1 MSSCTTNIRPITE
14 TEYIGESLPTINRNF
29 TLLRDAA
36 CNIEE
41 RINNI
46 ANVRTFFYYGPN
58 SATDP
63 YSGMQSGI
71 PSIPSF
77 TTIENFVNNSA
88 QLNLPAITQINDIA
102 YVVYQKTGWFQPQT
116 VYDVRSTGGNVTF
129 TTQENYSYPVTV
141 KIGIGGGK
149 IGRRKGSTRTE
160 WRTGVRDKSVT
171 VPWNTG
177 SIYIADDNLLT
188 APSFVLFKLTY
199 AGTRYSVNPGFP
211 KFIQGIT
218 NSTVDWKNPNFWTT
232 Y

>member
-1 MSSCTTNIRPITE
+1 MSSCTTNIRPISE

-77 TTIENFVNNSA
+77 TTIENFVNNSN

-116 VYDVRSTGGNVTF
+116 KTYVQNVGGNVTF
-129 TTQENYSYPVTV
+129 TTQEYYTYTVTV
-141 KIGIGGGK
+141 KIGIKGGKGGG
-149 IGRRKGSTRTE
+149 TRTE
-160 WRTGVRDKSVT
+160 TRTGIRDTKRV
-171 VPWNTG
+171 VPWSLKTTA
-177 SIYIADDNLLT
+177 YDDNMLFS
-188 APSFVLFKLTY
+188 PSFILYKLTY
-199 AGTRYSVNPGFP
+199 TGTKYSINVGFP
-211 KFIQGIT
+211 KFIQSIT